1 MRILISTGEVSGD
14 VAGALVARSVLDRA
28 PAAELFGIGGR
39 RLAAAGVDLLRETN
53 HLGCVGLT
61 ETFSAIPALA
71 GAFLGLSRAVAE
83 RRPQVALL
91 VGNDLF
97 NCLLARWLR
106 RAGVR
111 TVCFFPPQVWLW
123 RSLARPIGTSYDAVL
138 TSFPEE
144 DAVYR
149 THGAR
154 AHFVGHYLCDHL
166 PPVDAAGRSAARA
179 AFGLGA
185 SETVVALLP
194 GSRTI
199 EVRELGPILVEA
211 AGRLLGRDSTLR
223 FLLPLAEPR
232 FAAELEAL
240 VARQRC
246 GERIAIVSDSHD
258 ALAAADLALMA
269 SGTAS
274 LEATLLGVPMILL
287 YRLSPVTMAA
297 VGLIRALG
305 LIDAESVG
313 LPNLLSGAK
322 IVPELRQGEAT
333 GARLAAA
340 AQTLLDD
347 PAQRAATRRALAGV
361 RPLLACEG
369 TIDRVAE
376 CLLAHAAGLPWP
388 LPGERTA
395 APPSSSFRP
404 SWSHG

>member
-1 MRILISTGEVSGD
+1 VRILISTGEVSGD
-14 VAGALVARSVLDRA
+14 VAGALVARSVLGRA
-28 PAAELFGIGGR
+28 PEAELYGIGGS
-39 RLAAAGVDLLRETN
+39 RLAAAGVEILRETN
-53 HLGCVGLT
+53 LLGCVGFT

-71 GAFLGLSRAVAE
+71 GAFRDLSRAFAR

-111 TVCFFPPQVWLW
+111 TVCYFPPQVWLW
-123 RSLARPIGTSYDAVL
+123 RSLARPIGASYDAVL

-149 THGAR
+149 ARGAR
-154 AHFVGHYLCDHL
+154 AHFVGHYLCDRL
-166 PPVDAAGRSAARA
+166 PPLDAAARA
-179 AFGLGA
+179 AARSGFGVGA

-199 EVRELGPILVEA
+199 EVRELGPILVEGA
-211 AGRLLGRDSTLR
+211 ARLLARDPALR

-232 FAAELEAL
+232 FSSEIAAL
-240 VARQRC
+240 VARQPF
-246 GERIAIVSDSHD
+246 GDRIAIVTDGQR

-274 LEATLLGVPMILL
+274 LEATLLGVPMVLL
-287 YRLSPVTMAA
+287 YRLSRVTMAA

-305 LIDAESVG
+305 LIDAQSVG
-313 LPNLLSGAK
+313 LPNLLTGAG
-322 IVPELRQGEAT
+322 IVPELRQGNAT
-333 GARLAAA
+333 AERLADAA
-340 AQTLLDD
+340 WALLAD
-347 PAQRAATRRALAGV
+347 PARRAAMRDALGGV
-361 RPLLACEG
+361 RPLLARDG
-369 TIDRVAE
+369 TIDRVAD
-376 CLLAHAAGLPWP
+376 CLLAHAEGLPWP
-388 LPGERTA
+388 VTGATA
-395 APPSSSFRP
+395 AAANPELLP